1 MNIAN
6 NLALTRPHPT
16 IEISLGA
23 GLPKL
28 SDGCNINRKTRPY
41 KLFNEF
47 GASYQV
53 KQTAIAI
60 RLNKQR
66 SPLGSLERDRLTF
79 SFFSGIIF
87 IVGKYVRLETKFRFG
102 VS

>member
-1 MNIAN
+1 MQLGMRYRLGRVYQNCLMDATLIGKPA
-6 NLALTRPHPT
+6 PT
-16 IEISLGA
+16 NFLMSLV
-23 GLPKL
+23 
-28 SDGCNINRKTRPY
+28 
-41 KLFNEF
+41 
-47 GASYQV
+47 QV
-53 KQTAIAI
+53 I
-60 RLNKQR
+60 RLDKQR

>member
-6 NLALTRPHPT
+6 NLALPRPHPT

-47 GASYQV
+47 GASYQF
-53 KQTAIAI
+53 KPTF
-60 RLNKQR
+60 RTLNCHI
-66 SPLGSLERDRLTF
+66 LGSALAGLTGKATY
-79 SFFSGIIF
+79 SKISSILKII
-87 IVGKYVRLETKFRFG
+87 GG
-102 VS
+102 N

>member
-66 SPLGSLERDRLTF
+66 SLD
-79 SFFSGIIF
+79 FFFFFGHYF
-87 IVGKYVRLETKFRFG
+87 YRGKICAPIN
-102 VS
+102 